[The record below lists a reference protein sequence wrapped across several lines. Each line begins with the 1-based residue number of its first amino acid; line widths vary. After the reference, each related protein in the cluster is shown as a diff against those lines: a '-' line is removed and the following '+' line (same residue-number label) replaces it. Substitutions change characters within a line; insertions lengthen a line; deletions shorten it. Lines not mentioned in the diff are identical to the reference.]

1 MAVPQVED
9 EPPPRPRLVA
19 VEPPPPPQPPAPP
32 PRAVVPGARHFV
44 RTVIKFGVAQP
55 LTWASSAAL
64 AILLPHFL
72 GASNLGKLGFA
83 FGLTL
88 ITGQLANLGVSVYLT
103 KEVARAPERAG
114 TLAASALAMRIPL
127 SAGAAL
133 VAVAIVSVGSHGD
146 LTRTVVL
153 VLSVAILL
161 DAVRAV
167 VQGTL
172 QGLHRMTTLA
182 AFPAI
187 TGAVYAIG
195 AAFALTRGAGVVA
208 VAVAYIAGQTA
219 GLAVSA
225 VSLWR
230 ALPHLPGPTWRI
242 CRMLLIGGLPFFVW
256 QAALAVYGQ
265 VDSVILSYLT
275 NDAVVGWYVAAY
287 RIVTLPIFVPTVLM
301 TVAFPA
307 LSAAV
312 RDPERFNAITRR
324 AIQVVLLTTTP
335 MALGIM
341 LLPDR
346 IVHALH
352 WSDTFQHSILPIV
365 LLAPSFPLVAVD
377 MMIGT
382 ALTARDRQK
391 QWALTGVAAAVLN
404 PTLNLIL
411 IPYTQTH
418 YGNGAIGASIVTT
431 VTELFMMVVG
441 LILMPRGVLVRETA
455 AWTVRC
461 LGACLVMAI
470 LVVLLRG
477 ATIFFPVVIGALA
490 YVAASVSF
498 GTLSLSDVR
507 GALRHVVSRAESA
520 A

>member
-1 MAVPQVED
+1 MAMPQVEAD
-9 EPPPRPRLVA
+9 PSPAAAPRLVA
-19 VEPPPPPQPPAPP
+19 LEPAPPPP

-44 RTVIKFGVAQP
+44 RTVLKFGVAQP

-64 AILLPHFL
+64 AVLLPHFL
-72 GASNLGKLGFA
+72 GDASLGKLGFA

-114 TLAASALAMRIPL
+114 TLAVSALAMRLPL
-127 SAGAAL
+127 SLGAAL
-133 VAVAIVSVGSHGD
+133 VAIVIVSFGSHGD

-153 VLSVAILL
+153 VLSAGILL
-161 DAVRAV
+161 DAIRAV

-182 AFPAI
+182 AFPAV
-187 TGAVYAIG
+187 TGAVYAAG
-195 AAFALTRGAGVVA
+195 AAYALTRGAGVVA
-208 VAVAYIAGQTA
+208 VALAYVAGQAA

-225 VSLWR
+225 VALWR
-230 ALPHLPGPTWRI
+230 ALPHLPRPSWRT
-242 CRMLLIGGLPFFVW
+242 CRLLLLGGLPFFVW

-265 VDSVILSYLT
+265 VDSVLLSYLT

-307 LSAAV
+307 LSAAS
-312 RDPERFNAITRR
+312 RDPERFNSIVRR
-324 AIQVVLLTTTP
+324 SVQVVLLTTTP

-346 IVHALH
+346 IVGALH
-352 WSDTFQHSILPIV
+352 WSDAFQHSILPIV

-382 ALTARDRQK
+382 ALNARDRQR

-404 PTLNLIL
+404 PALNLVL
-411 IPYTQTH
+411 IPYTQLH
-418 YGNGAIGASIVTT
+418 YGNGAIGAAGVTT
-431 VTELFMMVVG
+431 ATELFMMVVG
-441 LILMPRGVLVRETA
+441 LVLMPRGVLVRDTA
-455 AWTVRC
+455 RWAVRC
-461 LGACLVMAI
+461 LGACAVMAVV
-470 LVVLLRG
+470 VVLLRD
-477 ATIFFPVVIGALA
+477 AAVAVPVVVGALA
-490 YVAASVSF
+490 YVAASLSF

-507 GALRHVVSRAESA
+507 GALRQVVGRAEA

>member
-1 MAVPQVED
+1 MALPQVD
-9 EPPPRPRLVA
+9 VDPPVRPRLVA
-19 VEPPPPPQPPAPP
+19 AEPPP

-44 RTVIKFGVAQP
+44 RTVLKFGIAQP
-55 LTWASSAAL
+55 LTWTSSAAL
-64 AILLPHFL
+64 AVLLPHFL
-72 GASNLGKLGFA
+72 GDANLGKLGFA

-103 KEVARAPERAG
+103 KEVARAPERAAML
-114 TLAASALAMRIPL
+114 TVSALAMRLPL

-133 VAVAIVSVGSHGD
+133 VAIVIVSISGHGAHED
-146 LTRTVVL
+146 VTRTVVL
-153 VLSVAILL
+153 VLSAGILL

-182 AFPAI
+182 AFPAV
-187 TGAVYAIG
+187 TGAVYAVG
-195 AAFALTRGAGVVA
+195 AGFALTHGRGVVA
-208 VAVAYIAGQTA
+208 VAVAYVLGQAT
-219 GLAVSA
+219 GMLISA

-230 ALPHLPGPTWRI
+230 ALPSLPAPTWRL

-265 VDSVILSYLT
+265 IDSVLLSYLT

-287 RIVTLPIFVPTVLM
+287 RIVTVPIFVPTVLM

-307 LSAAV
+307 LSAASG
-312 RDPERFNAITRR
+312 DPARFNGIVRR
-324 AIQVVLLTTTP
+324 AVQVVLLTTMP

-352 WSDTFQHSILPIV
+352 WSDAFQHSVLPIV

-382 ALTARDRQK
+382 ALNARDRQK
-391 QWALTGVAAAVLN
+391 QWALTGVAAAALN
-404 PTLNLIL
+404 PALNLVL
-411 IPYTQTH
+411 IPYTQAH
-418 YGNGAIGASIVTT
+418 YGNGAIGASAVTT

-441 LILMPRGVLVRETA
+441 LCLMPRGVLVRETG
-455 AWTVRC
+455 AWALRC
-461 LGACLVMAI
+461 AGACLVMTV
-470 LVVLLRG
+470 LVVLLRD
-477 ATIFFPVVIGALA
+477 AFIAVPVVVGALA
-490 YVAASVSF
+490 YVAASLSL
-498 GTLSLSDVR
+498 GTVSLSDVR
-507 GALRHVVSRAESA
+507 AALQHVVSRGEA
-520 A
+520 AA

>member
-9 EPPPRPRLVA
+9 R
-19 VEPPPPPQPPAPP
+19 PAPP
-32 PRAVVPGARHFV
+32 RLHAVATPAPRAVVPGARHFV

-72 GASNLGKLGFA
+72 GDASLGKLGFA

-114 TLAASALAMRIPL
+114 TFAASALAMRVPL
-127 SAGAAL
+127 SAVAAL
-133 VAVAIVSVGSHGD
+133 AAIGIVSIGSHGD

-153 VLSVAILL
+153 VLSVGILL
-161 DAVRAV
+161 DAIRAV

-182 AFPAI
+182 AFPAV

-195 AAFALTRGAGVVA
+195 AGFALTRGAGVVV
-208 VAVAYIAGQTA
+208 VALAYVVGQAT

-225 VSLWR
+225 VALWR
-230 ALPHLPGPTWRI
+230 VLPHLPRPSWRM
-242 CRMLLIGGLPFFVW
+242 CRVLLIGGLPFFVW

-307 LSAAV
+307 LAAASS
-312 RDPERFNAITRR
+312 DPERFNVIVRR
-324 AIQVVLLTTTP
+324 AVQVVLLTTTP

-346 IVHALH
+346 IVHTLH
-352 WSDTFQHSILPIV
+352 WSASFQHSILPIV

-382 ALTARDRQK
+382 ALNARDRQK

-404 PTLNLIL
+404 PTLNLVL

-418 YGNGAIGASIVTT
+418 YGNGAIGAATVTT

-455 AWTVRC
+455 GWTVRC
-461 LGACLVMAI
+461 LGACLVMTV
-470 LVVLLRG
+470 LVVLLRD
-477 ATIFFPVVIGALA
+477 AFIVIPVVVGAMA
-490 YVAASVSF
+490 YVAASLSF

-507 GALRHVVSRAESA
+507 GAMRHVVGRAEA

>member
-9 EPPPRPRLVA
+9 EPA
-19 VEPPPPPQPPAPP
+19 PPAPP
-32 PRAVVPGARHFV
+32 AIVPGARHFV
-44 RTVIKFGVAQP
+44 RTIVKFGIAQP

-72 GASNLGKLGFA
+72 GATNLGKLGFA

-114 TLAASALAMRIPL
+114 SLAASALAMRVPL

-133 VAVAIVSVGSHGD
+133 VAVAIVSIGSHGD

-153 VLSVAILL
+153 VLSVGILL

-187 TGAVYAIG
+187 TGAVYAVG
-195 AAFALTRGAGVVA
+195 AGFALTRGAGVVA
-208 VAVAYIAGQTA
+208 VAVAYVAGQAA
-219 GLAVSA
+219 GLVVST

-230 ALPHLPGPTWRI
+230 VLPRLPRPNWRI
-242 CRMLLIGGLPFFVW
+242 CRMLLIGALPFFVW

-265 VDSVILSYLT
+265 IDSVILSYLT

-307 LSAAV
+307 LSAAS
-312 RDPERFNAITRR
+312 RDPERFNAIVRR
-324 AIQVVLLTTTP
+324 AVQVVLLTTTP

-352 WSDTFQHSILPIV
+352 WPDQFQHSILPIV

-391 QWALTGVAAAVLN
+391 QWALTGVGAAVLN
-404 PTLNLIL
+404 PTLNLLL
-411 IPYTQTH
+411 IPWTQLH
-418 YGNGAIGASIVTT
+418 LGNGAIGAAAVTT

-441 LILMPRGVLVRETA
+441 LILMPRGVLGRETA
-455 AWTVRC
+455 VWALRC
-461 LGACLVMAI
+461 LGACAVMA
-470 LVVLLRG
+470 VVVLLLRG
-477 ATIFFPVVIGALA
+477 ATIAVPVVVGALT
-490 YVAASVSF
+490 YVAASLSF

-507 GALRHVVSRAESA
+507 AALRHVVSRAEVA
-520 A
+520 T